1 MEKKKIDLLK
11 GLMDAEIERIE
22 SAGRLMWDDALYF
35 MEHLEYD
42 AFLEKVTKYVANQKS
57 ANYLR
62 SLKQEVLDI
71 VEPVVKP
78 APATGATPTTIEK
91 LVSEIN
97 KLAEET
103 TINNQ

>member
-1 MEKKKIDLLK
+1 MEKKKIDLFK

-22 SAGRLMWDDALYF
+22 AAGRLMWDDALYF
-35 MEHLEYD
+35 MEHQEYD
-42 AFLEKVTKYVANQKS
+42 PFLEKVTKYVANQKS

-71 VEPVVKP
+71 VEPAP
-78 APATGATPTTIEK
+78 APVPEPAHTPTTIEK
-91 LVSEIN
+91 IVSEIN
-97 KLAEET
+97 KLAGET

>member
-1 MEKKKIDLLK
+1 MKIDLFK
-11 GLMDAEIERIE
+11 RLMDAEIERIE
-22 SAGRLMWDDALYF
+22 AAGRLMWDDALYF
-35 MEHLEYD
+35 MEHQDYD
-42 AFLEKVTKYVANQKS
+42 PFLEKVTKYVANQKS

-71 VEPVVKP
+71 VDPAVKP
-78 APATGATPTTIEK
+78 APAIETSASSTTIEGLIK
-91 LVSEIN
+91 EIN